1 MSESQRL
8 SRARAKPDRTGSPGG
23 HDASTAA
30 PAYAGPAPQWAA
42 GHVPAPFGLAGVQR
56 KVTIGPAG
64 DAYERE
70 ADRVAVDVAS
80 GRSIAPSA
88 ISPIGSLGAIGQRA
102 SASGKKP
109 EQDKKPEPE
118 RKAEAEKKKK
128 DDQPAGAPLQKAE
141 APAPPR
147 KDEKKD
153 AKKKD
158 EKPAPAPVQKAAAPA
173 APAKDDKKKDEKK
186 DEKKKDAKPA
196 PAPVQKAAAPAAP
209 AKDDKKKDQ
218 KKDDKPKGAAP
229 VQKAP
234 PAVQAPTTPKEKE
247 KKENGEQS
255 LEQKI
260 GSAPVQREMAPA
272 PAPGAKSTEKE
283 KDKKKEEPKKAP
295 LQKAAAAPAKDG
307 KDKKKEEK
315 PAAAPVQKTAAPVA
329 APAGKEK
336 EKKPDEE
343 KKKNE
348 PPKPAPPV
356 QMAAAPAPQDKDKDK
371 KKDKTAPVQ
380 RAASDAPSP
389 AMSSAADRAIQNRGA
404 GEPMQS
410 GTRRALES
418 QMGVDLGGVRVHEGG
433 AARESAQALQAR
445 AFTHGSDIWLGPG
458 ESQSNVPLMAHEA
471 THVVQQAGGVHR
483 MVLQR
488 AKKGAADDGDWD
500 FESKEGKIK
509 KDTKLLIP
517 TLKIPTFKKDFTPEP
532 VTLPKKDPDVERNTK
547 QIEEWEKAAG
557 EGTKIED
564 KIEKKVKD
572 AKSPA
577 AKAGGEP
584 IYFLELKDGGFYL
597 IGTKK
602 EIKQRVLRP
611 FWDKAGKRGP
621 FQVDH
626 KLEYQLMEDPSKADA
641 IDNLWLLEASA
652 NMASGRNIKSEKEGR
667 IKDLLNAASKKK
679 KKKGKDKA
687 ADEKK
692 GDEKPGKAEPIFDKP
707 PDVDKV
713 RQTYTITFEKVQG
726 GLEPKGT
733 PKTWKLPDIKDDAAP
748 IDALKVLTEEEIKK
762 QKLQGTPDVLSI
774 YTNETGGGLRQIKD
788 WPGEKKAKKKANLYY
803 GKNVFQVD
811 EVEFDQD
818 SKTGT
823 IYGTAFAGNK
833 LIKKAKLELP
843 IKEMPAV
850 EYGGA
855 VSHAAVN
862 EKMKKALE
870 LAGMSPIEL
879 DNVELTD
886 RGFVGRGRVLPTIPL
901 IKDIGIDLVLD
912 GDDIYLSKVFTAGEL
927 KFPGPIKVTG
937 ASLEVYV
944 GTKIGARGDVYFE
957 IERVGQGK
965 ITAKGEVEEGFSIEG
980 RFDFDSE
987 LFDPAF
993 IEVWYKKEK
1002 FGGKGEIGIPA
1013 GKVKGIQSAKL
1024 TATIDGEKIDAAG
1037 TVKPSIPG
1045 IEQGD
1050 LKFSYDPATGV
1061 VIAGKLELKKD
1072 IPGLE
1077 GGSVSAE
1084 LAKRPGDE
1092 KWKVKAAGEA
1102 TPKVPGV
1109 SSKLSVT
1116 YDDGA
1121 FDAFVVAGYEKGMLK
1136 GSVTV
1141 GATNRP
1147 VGDDGKPAGPPPD
1160 KGDKVTL
1167 YGGGSVTLKIAPWLQ
1182 ATAGIKLLPNG
1193 EIEVTGEIGLPAALK
1208 IFDEKKLDKNI
1219 FKIGIDIPIVGV
1231 SVAGQ
1236 RIGIFANISGGLDL
1250 SAGIG
1255 PGELNQLKLSVT
1267 YNPAH
1272 EENTLV
1278 TGDANLHIPAHAGL
1292 RLFVRGS
1299 LGVGIPIVSASA
1311 GIEIGGAL
1319 GLEGALDAGVHVEWT
1334 PTKGL
1339 DLTAQASVYVE
1350 PKLKFDITGFVL
1362 VEADLLFT
1370 TIELYSK
1377 RWQLAAFEYG
1387 SGLRFGLKFPIHYQE
1402 GKAFDISLS
1411 DVEFEVPKIEPGS
1424 LLGDLVKKIA

>member
-1 MSESQRL
+1 MTESQRL
-8 SRARAKPDRTGSPGG
+8 SRARSKPDRIGSGSGPE
-23 HDASTAA
+23 ASGPA
-30 PAYAGPAPQWAA
+30 PAHAPAPQWAA
-42 GHVPAPFGLAGVQR
+42 SHVPAPFPLAGIQR

-70 ADRVAVDVAS
+70 ADRVSSDVAS
-80 GRSIAPSA
+80 GRPVAPSA
-88 ISPIGSLGAIGQRA
+88 ISPIGALGAIGQRA

-109 EQDKKPEPE
+109 EQDRKPEPE
-118 RKAEAEKKKK
+118 RKPDAEKKEPDRKK
-128 DDQPAGAPLQKAE
+128 DDRLSTIPVQKAA
-141 APAPPR
+141 APSTAQ
-147 KDEKKD
+147 KDKKEEQKD
-153 AKKKD
+153 AR
-158 EKPAPAPVQKAAAPA
+158 KPESKPAPVQKAAAPA
-173 APAKDDKKKDEKK
+173 APAKKDDKKPDDKKDKKKDVK
-186 DEKKKDAKPA
+186 AA
-196 PAPVQKAAAPAAP
+196 PAPVQKAAAAP
-209 AKDDKKKDQ
+209 APSKEEKKKEP
-218 KKDDKPKGAAP
+218 KKDDKPKGGAP
-229 VQKAP
+229 VQKVPTA
-234 PAVQAPTTPKEKE
+234 AVQAPTTPKTKE
-247 KKENGEQS
+247 KKEDEETV
-255 LEQKI
+255 EQKI
-260 GSAPVQREMAPA
+260 AAAPVQRQAASPA
-272 PAPGAKSTEKE
+272 KGADKD
-283 KDKKKEEPKKAP
+283 KDKKKEEPPKKGAI
-295 LQKAAAAPAKDG
+295 QKAQAPS
-307 KDKKKEEK
+307 
-315 PAAAPVQKTAAPVA
+315 P
-329 APAGKEK
+329 KEK
-336 EKKPDEE
+336 EKKDTKPGAATVQKAETQKPEEE
-343 KKKNE
+343 KKRDE
-348 PPKPAPPV
+348 PAPASPPPV
-356 QMAAAPAPQDKDKDK
+356 QMAGATPAPQDKDQDK
-371 KKDKTAPVQ
+371 SKKDKAPPVQ
-380 RAASDAPSP
+380 RAGRDTPTAG
-389 AMSSAADRAIQNRGA
+389 MSNAAERAIQNKGA

-418 QMGVDLGGVRVHEGG
+418 QMGVDLGGVRVHDDA
-433 AARESAQALQAR
+433 AARESAQAIQAR

-483 MVLQR
+483 MAVQR
-488 AKKGAADDGDWD
+488 AKKGAAEDTGDWD

-509 KDTKLLIP
+509 KGQKLLIP
-517 TLKIPTFKKDFTPEP
+517 TLKVPTFKKDFTPEP
-532 VTLPKKDPDVERNTK
+532 ITLPKKDPDVTRNTK
-547 QIEEWEKAAG
+547 QIEEWEKNAG

-564 KIEKKVKD
+564 KVEKKVKD
-572 AKSPA
+572 AHSPT
-577 AKAGGEP
+577 AKKGGEP
-584 IYFLELKDGGFYL
+584 IYFLELKDGGFYI
-597 IGTKK
+597 IGSKS
-602 EIKQRVLRP
+602 EIKKRLLRP
-611 FWDKAGKRGP
+611 FWDKGGKRGP

-626 KLEYQLMEDPSKADA
+626 KLEHQLMEDPSTADA
-641 IDNLWLLEASA
+641 IDNLWLLEAQA

-667 IKDLLNAASKKK
+667 IKDLLNAATKKQ
-679 KKKGKDKA
+679 KKGKGKEKP

-692 GDEKPGKAEPIFDKP
+692 GEDKPGKTEPIFDKP
-707 PDVDKV
+707 QDLDKV
-713 RQTYTITFEKVQG
+713 RQTYTITFETVKG
-726 GLEPKGT
+726 GLDPKGT
-733 PKTWKLPDIKDDAAP
+733 PKTWKLNDIKDDVAQV
-748 IDALKVLTEEEIKK
+748 DALKVLSEDEIKK
-762 QKLQGTPDVLSI
+762 RKLQGTADVLAL

-788 WPGEKKAKKKANLYY
+788 WPEGKKAKKKVDLKY
-803 GKNVFQVD
+803 GKHVFQVN

-818 SKTGT
+818 SKTGM
-823 IYGTAFAGNK
+823 IYGTAFADK
-833 LIKKAKLELP
+833 RLIKKAKLELP

-850 EYGGA
+850 EYGGV

-870 LAGMSPIEL
+870 FAGFSPIEF
-879 DNVELTD
+879 DNIELTD
-886 RGFVGRGRVLPTIPL
+886 KGFVGRGRILPTVPL
-901 IKDIGIDLVLD
+901 IKDVGIDLVLD
-912 GDDIYLSKVFTAGEL
+912 GDDVYVSKVFTADEL
-927 KFPGPIKVTG
+927 KFPGPVKVTS

-944 GTKIGARGDVYFE
+944 GTKVGARGDVYFE

-965 ITAKGEVEEGFSIEG
+965 ISAKAEVEEGFSIEG

-1002 FGGKGEIGIPA
+1002 FGGKGEIGIPD
-1013 GKVKGIQSAKL
+1013 GKVKGIKSAKL
-1024 TATIDGEKIDAAG
+1024 SATIDGDRIDATG

-1050 LKFSYDPATGV
+1050 LKFSYDPATGI

-1136 GSVTV
+1136 GQITV

-1147 VGDDGKPAGPPPD
+1147 VGEDGKPAGPPPE

-1208 IFDEKKLDKNI
+1208 IFDEKKFDKNI

-1231 SVAGQ
+1231 SVLGQ

-1255 PGELNQLKLSVT
+1255 PGELNQLKLGVT

-1272 EENTLV
+1272 EENTTV

-1311 GIEIGGAL
+1311 GLEIGGAL

-1362 VEADLLFT
+1362 VEADLLFS

-1377 RWQLAAFEYG
+1377 KWQLAAFEYG
-1387 SGLRFGLKFPIHYQE
+1387 SGLKFGLKFPIHYEE
-1402 GKAFDISLS
+1402 GKTFDVSLS
-1411 DVEFEVPKIEPGS
+1411 DIQFEVPSIEPGS